1 VPDAIYLSPEIPYT
15 ISGKKVEIP
24 VKRILMGEKPESVVS
39 PDSLR
44 NPSTLSWY
52 VDFAKKT

>member
-1 VPDAIYLSPEIPYT
+1 MV
-15 ISGKKVEIP
+15 
-24 VKRILMGEKPESVVS
+24 EKPESVVS